1 MNKIKILVSNNAGLK
16 ILALALAIIT
26 WFYINGELNRL
37 ALEES
42 MGIKG
47 GIPYRIAAKTLPI
60 VADVRGN
67 VIPGYRIDTDRIMIT
82 PQVCNVIGVK
92 RLLDKVDVIKTVPVY
107 VGEYTKTATIRVSL
121 ESPAKGIKLVDR
133 YASIVI
139 PIEKETE

>member
-1 MNKIKILVSNNAGLK
+1 MNKIKTLVMNNVGLK
-16 ILALALAIIT
+16 LLALALAIVT

-47 GIPYRIAAKTLPI
+47 GVPYRIAAKTLPVVVDI
-60 VADVRGN
+60 RGR
-67 VIPGYRIDTDRIMIT
+67 VIEGYRIDRDRIMVT

-92 RLLDKVDVIKTVPVY
+92 RLLDKIDVIKTIPVY
-107 VGEYTKTATIRVSL
+107 VEEYTKTATVRVSL

-133 YASIVI
+133 YASVVI
-139 PIEKETE
+139 PIEKEE

>member
-1 MNKIKILVSNNAGLK
+1 MNKIKVFVLNNAGLK
-16 ILALALAIIT
+16 ILALALAVFT
-26 WFYINGELNRL
+26 WFYINGELSRL

-47 GIPYRIAAKTLPI
+47 GVPYRIAAKTLPI
-60 VADVRGN
+60 VVDVKGK
-67 VIPGYRIDTDRIMIT
+67 VLPGYKVDTDKITIT

-107 VGEYTKTATIRVSL
+107 VGEYTKTVTVRVSL
-121 ESPAKGIKLVDR
+121 ESPAKGIKLVDK
-133 YASIVI
+133 YASIII

>member
-1 MNKIKILVSNNAGLK
+1 MIKIKGLVQNNAGLK
-16 ILALALAIIT
+16 VLALALAVVT

-47 GIPYRIAAKTLPI
+47 GVPYKIAAKTLPI
-60 VADVRGN
+60 VADVRGK
-67 VIPGYRIDTDRIMIT
+67 VIAGYRVDTDRIIIT

-92 RLLDKVDVIKTVPVY
+92 RLLDKVDVIKTIPIY

-133 YASIVI
+133 YASVVI